1 MSRKYEIED
10 GEHKQHKQDVIVSW
24 IITHCCPERCLFKRP

>member
-10 GEHKQHKQDVIVSW
+10 GEHKQDVIASW